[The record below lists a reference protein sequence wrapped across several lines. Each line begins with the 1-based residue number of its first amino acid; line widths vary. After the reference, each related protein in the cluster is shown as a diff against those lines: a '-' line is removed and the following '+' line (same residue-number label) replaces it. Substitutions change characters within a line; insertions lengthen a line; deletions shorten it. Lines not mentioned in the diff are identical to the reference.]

1 MYLLPILVDRRS
13 ALLSQA
19 WLFLERNGTH
29 MIEVP
34 SLEAASAFL
43 AENEIPVAGPPFLQK
58 GLPDIL
64 FAPVDPNAKG
74 LDAFYSWRE
83 VIPGSIPTKE
93 AWRNFLWD
101 SGGTLGINAHL
112 GEILV
117 SPSHTVAQILE
128 GFFATAA

>member
-1 MYLLPILVDRRS
+1 MYLLPILVDQRS
-13 ALLSQA
+13 PLLSQA

-29 MIEVP
+29 MIEV
-34 SLEAASAFL
+34 SSVEEATTFL
-43 AENEIPVAGPPFLQK
+43 AENEIIAGPLLRRT

-64 FAPVDPNAKG
+64 FAPVDLKANG

-83 VIPGSIPTKE
+83 VTPGSIPTKE

-101 SGGTLGINAHL
+101 SNGTLGINTHL

-117 SPSHTVAQILE
+117 SPSHTIAQILE
-128 GFFATAA
+128 GFFTTAAV